1 MDKPEKR
8 TYRKGIVFLIIAV
21 VIFLMWAYLN
31 SPYTP
36 VEERKIINYALQ
48 GSRDD
53 FKLNLVYIN
62 KEKKIIK
69 YEVVKKYKGKITQIF
84 LIRSRMNEFLDKN
97 SSYFLNDGYKID
109 LDWVGNR
116 SGGPGI
122 LQFSNMYKTYYLG
135 ESNIFKSDFLDWLIL
150 QDELYLFSLSDIS
163 DYTLLEDI
171 KGLILR
177 EYAEI
182 EDIEILENFKSLE
195 FFEPNDKITD
205 EEIERVKEKHPNGE
219 IYGR

>member
-84 LIRSRMNEFLDKN
+84 LIRSRMNEF
-97 SSYFLNDGYKID
+97 
-109 LDWVGNR
+109 
-116 SGGPGI
+116 
-122 LQFSNMYKTYYLG
+122 
-135 ESNIFKSDFLDWLIL
+135 
-150 QDELYLFSLSDIS
+150 
-163 DYTLLEDI
+163 
-171 KGLILR
+171 
-177 EYAEI
+177 
-182 EDIEILENFKSLE
+182 
-195 FFEPNDKITD
+195 
-205 EEIERVKEKHPNGE
+205 
-219 IYGR
+219 